1 MASVVVAGFATM
13 DYVIQVDGV
22 FMGRGT
28 RLMREAA
35 WPRAGGAALYA
46 SAALAL
52 VGIEAAPLTWVG
64 DDADG
69 DAYLAACREAGVL
82 SDGVARLNSASSTRC
97 LLIYQAD
104 GSYGCLLR
112 PGPAALAPAQARLAA
127 AAPWLVIAAGPPEI
141 LSRLLDA
148 FPAAG
153 RLAWIIKDDPA
164 CFPADLAARLA
175 DRADVIFCNAGERAG
190 LEAGRQGAR
199 PSGQVLFE
207 TRGAEGVRVE
217 AGGETF
223 DLPVAPLAVADAT
236 GAGDTFAGGA
246 LAVLV
251 AGGSPREAAQAGV
264 AAAEALLRRRSA
276 P

>member
-1 MASVVVAGFATM
+1 MTRVVVAGFATV
-13 DYVIQVDGV
+13 DYVVQVEGD
-22 FMGRGT
+22 FTGRGT

-52 VGIEAAPLTWVG
+52 AGVEAAPLTWIG

-69 DAYLAACREAGVL
+69 AAYLAACREVRVL
-82 SDGVARLNSASSTRC
+82 SDGVAKLDSAPSTRC

-112 PGPAALAPAQARLAA
+112 PGPAALTPAQARRAA
-127 AAPWLVIAAGPPEI
+127 AATWLVIAAGPPEI
-141 LSRLLDA
+141 LRRLLGERP
-148 FPAAG
+148 PAS
-153 RLAWIIKDDPA
+153 RLAWIVKDDPA
-164 CFPADLAARLA
+164 CFPADLTTRLA

-199 PSGQVLFE
+199 PDGQIVFE
-207 TRGAEGVRVE
+207 TRGAAGVRVE
-217 AGGETF
+217 AGGEAF
-223 DLPVAPLAVADAT
+223 DLPVEPLVVADAT

-251 AGGSPREAAQAGV
+251 AGGSPREAARAGV